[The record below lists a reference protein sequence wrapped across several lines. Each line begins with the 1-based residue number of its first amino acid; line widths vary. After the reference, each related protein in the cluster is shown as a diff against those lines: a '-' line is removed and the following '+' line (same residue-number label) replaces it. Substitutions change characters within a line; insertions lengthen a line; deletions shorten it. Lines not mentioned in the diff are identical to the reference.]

1 MKTLPEW
8 CMEWGLAVDAAR
20 ELLRKRPD
28 LASSAIQV
36 GANRAFN
43 ADAAERIHSALLV
56 RKAKR
61 PPQPAT
67 C

>member
-28 LASSAIQV
+28 LSSSAIHV

-43 ADAAERIHSALLV
+43 AEAAERIHAALLV

-61 PPQPAT
+61 NQAAS

>member
-8 CMEWGLAVDAAR
+8 CMEWELGLDAAR
-20 ELLRKRPD
+20 DMLRKRPD
-28 LASSAIQV
+28 LTASAIHV
-36 GANRAFN
+36 GANRAFT
-43 ADAAERIHSALLV
+43 AEAAERIHEALLE

-61 PPQPAT
+61 DPEPAT